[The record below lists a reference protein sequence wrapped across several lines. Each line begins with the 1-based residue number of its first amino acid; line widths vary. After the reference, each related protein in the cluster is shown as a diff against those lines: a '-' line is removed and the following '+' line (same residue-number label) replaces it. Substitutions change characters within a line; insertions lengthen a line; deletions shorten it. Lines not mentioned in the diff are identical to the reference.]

1 VSVITTIVAF
11 LVALGLLI
19 VFHEYGHYLVARL
32 FDVKVLRFSVG
43 FGRPILSRRRG
54 PDQTEWALGAF
65 PIGGYVKMLD
75 EREAPVAPAEAH
87 RAFNRQ
93 SVYKRF
99 VIVAAGPVANFLLA
113 ILLYWGLFLSGVPG
127 IKPVI
132 GPPVPDSP
140 AAAAGFERGETLTR
154 VDGEALQTWQDARW
168 ALLKAG
174 IARGTVQVETVGA
187 GGNIAF
193 RTLDLSGLGP
203 EDLDGEFIATIG
215 LSRFQPHLAP
225 RVGQV
230 IAGRPAERAGIRVGD
245 EIVAI
250 DGKAIERWEDV
261 VRTISQSPEATL
273 EIEVRRANGAE
284 DLISVVPE
292 AVTENGKRVGRIG
305 FAPLVDPRAME
316 HLRTE
321 IRYGFFE
328 GFAHAVARTWE
339 MSIFSL
345 KMMGKMILGDVS
357 LRNLSGPLTIADY
370 AGQSAQMGWVPY
382 LSFLALVSVS
392 LGVLNLLPIPLLD
405 GGHLMYYIAEIIKG
419 RPVSERALEMGQ
431 HVGIALLFTLMAF
444 AIYNDIT
451 RLLGG

>member
-1 VSVITTIVAF
+1 LITIVAF

-19 VFHEYGHYLVARL
+19 VFHEYGHYLAARF

-43 FGRPILSRRRG
+43 FGRPIVSRRHG
-54 PDQTEWALGAF
+54 PDQTEWALGGF
-65 PIGGYVKMLD
+65 PFGGYVKMLD
-75 EREAPVAPAEAH
+75 EREGPVAPAEAH

-93 SVYKRF
+93 PVSRRF
-99 VIVAAGPVANFLLA
+99 VIVAAGPIANFLLA
-113 ILLYWGLFLSGVPG
+113 VLLYWGLFVSGMPG
-127 IKPVI
+127 VKPII
-132 GPPVPDSP
+132 GAPIPNSP
-140 AAAAGFERGETLTR
+140 AAAAGFEKGETLAR
-154 VDGEALQTWQDARW
+154 IDGLPMRTWQDARW

-174 IARGTVQVETVGA
+174 VARSAVKIEAVGA
-187 GGNIAF
+187 KGNVAV

-203 EDLDGEFIATIG
+203 EDLDGEFIDTVG
-215 LSRFQPHLAP
+215 LTRFQPQLAP
-225 RVGQV
+225 KVGQV
-230 IAGRPAERAGIRVGD
+230 LSGRPAEQAGIKPGD

-250 DGKAIERWEDV
+250 DGVEIRHWEDV
-261 VRTISQSPEATL
+261 VRAISDAPGEKL
-273 EIEVRRANGAE
+273 EIEVRRATGAE
-284 DLISVVPE
+284 DILSVVPDV
-292 AVTENGKRVGRIG
+292 VTENGRRVGRIG
-305 FAPLVDPRAME
+305 FAPFVDPAAME
-316 HLRTE
+316 DLRTE
-321 IRYGFFE
+321 VRYGVFE
-328 GFAHAVARTWE
+328 GFTRAVARTWE
-339 MSIFSL
+339 MSLFSL
-345 KMMGKMILGDVS
+345 QMMGKMIVGDVS

-405 GGHLMYYIAEIIKG
+405 GGHLMYYIAELIKG

>member
-1 VSVITTIVAF
+1 VLITIIAF

-19 VFHEYGHYLVARL
+19 VFHEYGHYLAARF

-43 FGRPILSRRRG
+43 FGRPVLSRRYG
-54 PDQTEWALGAF
+54 PDQTEWALGGF
-65 PIGGYVKMLD
+65 PLGGYVKMLD
-75 EREAPVAPAEAH
+75 EREGPVAPAETH

-93 SVYKRF
+93 PVYRRF

-113 ILLYWGLFLSGVPG
+113 ILLYWLLFLTGVPG
-127 IKPVI
+127 VKPVV
-132 GPPVPDSP
+132 GPPIPNSP
-140 AAAAGFERGETLTR
+140 AATAGFENGDTLVR
-154 VDGEALQTWQDARW
+154 VDGESLQTWQDARW

-174 IARGTVQVETVGA
+174 VARANVKVETVGA

-193 RTLDLSGLGP
+193 RTLDLTGLSAD
-203 EDLDGEFIATIG
+203 DLDGEFIERIG
-215 LSRFQPHLAP
+215 LIRYQPSLAP
-225 RVGQV
+225 RVGEV
-230 IAGRPAERAGIRVGD
+230 VPGRPAERAGLKVGD

-250 DGKAIERWEDV
+250 NGSPVERWSDV
-261 VRTISQSPEATL
+261 VRAISQSPEEPL
-273 EIEVRRANGAE
+273 EIEVRRASGTE
-284 DLISVVPE
+284 DIVRAVPE
-292 AVTENGKRVGRIG
+292 AVTENGKRIGRIG
-305 FAPLVDPRAME
+305 FAPLVDQRE
-316 HLRTE
+316 VDRLRIE
-321 IRYGFFE
+321 VRYGFFE
-328 GFAHAVARTWE
+328 GFARAVAKTWQ
-339 MSIFSL
+339 MSVFSL
-345 KMMGKMILGDVS
+345 KMMGKMILGEVS
-357 LRNLSGPLTIADY
+357 LKNLSGPLTIADY
-370 AGQSAQMGWVPY
+370 AGQSAQLGWVPY

>member
-1 VSVITTIVAF
+1 MSLITTIVAF

-19 VFHEYGHYLVARL
+19 VFHEYGHYLAARF

-54 PDQTEWALGAF
+54 PDQTEWALGGF
-65 PIGGYVKMLD
+65 PLGGYVKMLD
-75 EREAPVAPAEAH
+75 EREGPVAPAEAH

-99 VIVAAGPVANFLLA
+99 VIVAAGPIANFLLA

-127 IKPVI
+127 VKPMI
-132 GPPVPDSP
+132 GPPIPDSP
-140 AAAAGFERGETLTR
+140 AAAAGFEPGETLTR
-154 VDGEALQTWQDARW
+154 VDGAVMQTWQDARW

-174 IARGTVQVETVGA
+174 IARSSVNIETIRPGGTVA
-187 GGNIAF
+187 H

-203 EDLDGEFIATIG
+203 DDLDGEFIETIG
-215 LSRFQPHLAP
+215 LTRFQPQLAP
-225 RVGQV
+225 KVGQV
-230 IAGRPAERAGIRVGD
+230 LSGRPAERAGLKVGD

-250 DGKAIERWEDV
+250 DGTAIRHWADV
-261 VRTISQSPEATL
+261 VRAISEAADETL
-273 EIEVRRANGAE
+273 EIEVRRANGVA
-284 DLISVVPE
+284 DVVTVVPE
-292 AVTENGKRVGRIG
+292 AVTENGRRVGRIG
-305 FAPLVDPRAME
+305 FAPLVDPRATE

-328 GFAHAVARTWE
+328 GFGRAVARTWE

-357 LRNLSGPLTIADY
+357 LKNLSGPLTIADY

-419 RPVSERALEMGQ
+419 RPVSERALELGQ

>member
-1 VSVITTIVAF
+1 LITIVAF

-19 VFHEYGHYLVARL
+19 VFHEYGHYLAARF

-43 FGRPILSRRRG
+43 FGRPIVSRRHG
-54 PDQTEWALGAF
+54 PDQTEWALGGF
-65 PIGGYVKMLD
+65 PFGGYVKMLD
-75 EREAPVAPAEAH
+75 EREGPVAPAEAH

-93 SVYKRF
+93 PVLRRF

-113 ILLYWGLFLSGVPG
+113 VLLYWVLFVSGMPG
-127 IKPVI
+127 VKPII
-132 GPPVPDSP
+132 GTPVPNTP
-140 AAAAGFERGETLTR
+140 AAAAGFEKGETLAR
-154 VDGEALQTWQDARW
+154 IDGMPMRTWQDARW

-174 IARGTVQVETVGA
+174 VARSTVKIEAVGA
-187 GGNIAF
+187 SGSVAV
-193 RTLDLSGLGP
+193 RTLNLSGLGP
-203 EDLDGEFIATIG
+203 EDLDGEFIDTVG
-215 LSRFQPHLAP
+215 LTRFQPQLAP
-225 RVGQV
+225 KVGQV
-230 IAGRPAERAGIRVGD
+230 LSGRPSEQAGIRPGD

-250 DGKAIERWEDV
+250 DGVEIRHWEDV
-261 VRTISQSPEATL
+261 VRAISNAPDQKL
-273 EIEVRRANGAE
+273 EIEVRRATGAE
-284 DLISVVPE
+284 DILTVVPD
-292 AVTENGKRVGRIG
+292 AVTENGRRVGRIG
-305 FAPLVDPRAME
+305 FAPFVDPGAME
-316 HLRTE
+316 DLRTE
-321 IRYGFFE
+321 VRYGPFE
-328 GFAHAVARTWE
+328 GFTRAVARTWE
-339 MSIFSL
+339 MSVFSL
-345 KMMGKMILGDVS
+345 QMMGKMILGDVS

>member
-1 VSVITTIVAF
+1 LITIVAF

-19 VFHEYGHYLVARL
+19 VFHEYGHYLAARF

-43 FGRPILSRRRG
+43 FGRPIVSRRHG
-54 PDQTEWALGAF
+54 PDQTEWALGGF
-65 PIGGYVKMLD
+65 PFGGYVKMLD
-75 EREAPVAPAEAH
+75 EREGPVAPAEAH

-93 SVYKRF
+93 PVSRRF
-99 VIVAAGPVANFLLA
+99 VIVAAGPIANFLLA
-113 ILLYWGLFLSGVPG
+113 VLLYWGLFVSGMPG
-127 IKPVI
+127 VKPII
-132 GPPVPDSP
+132 GAPIPNSP
-140 AAAAGFERGETLTR
+140 AAAAGFEKGETLAR
-154 VDGEALQTWQDARW
+154 IDGLPMRTWQDARW

-174 IARGTVQVETVGA
+174 VARSAVKIEAVGA
-187 GGNIAF
+187 KGNVAV

-203 EDLDGEFIATIG
+203 EDLDGEFIDTVG
-215 LSRFQPHLAP
+215 LTRFQPQLAP
-225 RVGQV
+225 KVGQV
-230 IAGRPAERAGIRVGD
+230 LSGRPAEQAGIKPGD

-250 DGKAIERWEDV
+250 DGVEIRHWEDV
-261 VRTISQSPEATL
+261 VRAISDAPGEKL
-273 EIEVRRANGAE
+273 EIEVRRATGVE
-284 DLISVVPE
+284 DILSVVPDV
-292 AVTENGKRVGRIG
+292 VTENGRRVGRIG
-305 FAPLVDPRAME
+305 FAPFVDPAAME
-316 HLRTE
+316 DLRTE
-321 IRYGFFE
+321 VRYGVFE
-328 GFAHAVARTWE
+328 GFTRAVARTWE
-339 MSIFSL
+339 MSLFSL
-345 KMMGKMILGDVS
+345 QMMGKMIVGDVS

-405 GGHLMYYIAEIIKG
+405 GGHLMYYIAELIKG

>member
-1 VSVITTIVAF
+1 LITTIVAF

-19 VFHEYGHYLVARL
+19 VFHEYGHYLAARF

-54 PDQTEWALGAF
+54 PDQTEWALGGF
-65 PIGGYVKMLD
+65 PLGGYVKMLD
-75 EREAPVAPAEAH
+75 EREGPVAPAEAH

-99 VIVAAGPVANFLLA
+99 VIVAAGPIANFLLA

-127 IKPVI
+127 VKPMI
-132 GPPVPDSP
+132 GPPIPDSP
-140 AAAAGFERGETLTR
+140 AAAAGFEPGETLTR
-154 VDGEALQTWQDARW
+154 VDGAVMQTWQDARW

-174 IARGTVQVETVGA
+174 IARSSVNIETIRPGGTVA
-187 GGNIAF
+187 H

-203 EDLDGEFIATIG
+203 DDLDGEFIETIG
-215 LSRFQPHLAP
+215 LTRFQPQLAP
-225 RVGQV
+225 KVGQV
-230 IAGRPAERAGIRVGD
+230 LSGRPAERAGLKVGD

-250 DGKAIERWEDV
+250 DGTAIRHWADV
-261 VRTISQSPEATL
+261 VRAISEAADETL
-273 EIEVRRANGAE
+273 EIEVRRANGVA
-284 DLISVVPE
+284 DIVTVVPE
-292 AVTENGKRVGRIG
+292 AVTENGRRVGRIG
-305 FAPLVDPRAME
+305 FAPLVDPRATE

-328 GFAHAVARTWE
+328 GFGRAVARTWE

-357 LRNLSGPLTIADY
+357 LKNLSGPLTIADY

-419 RPVSERALEMGQ
+419 RPVSERALELGQ

>member
-1 VSVITTIVAF
+1 MSVITTIVAF

-19 VFHEYGHYLVARL
+19 VFHEYGHYLAAR
-32 FDVKVLRFSVG
+32 FFKVKVLRFSVG
-43 FGRPILSRRRG
+43 FGRPILSCRRG
-54 PDQTEWALGAF
+54 PDQTEWALGGF
-65 PIGGYVKMLD
+65 PLGGYVKMLD
-75 EREAPVAPAEAH
+75 EREGPVAPAEAH

-127 IKPVI
+127 VKPVI
-132 GPPVPDSP
+132 GPPLPDTP
-140 AAAAGFERGETLTR
+140 AAAAGFERGETLAR
-154 VDGEALQTWQDARW
+154 IDGAPIQTWQDARW

-174 IARGTVQVETVGA
+174 VARSTVRIETVGPS
-187 GGNIAF
+187 GHIAH

-203 EDLDGEFIATIG
+203 DDLDGELIDTIG
-215 LSRFQPHLAP
+215 LTRFQPQLAP
-225 RVGQV
+225 KVGQV
-230 IAGRPAERAGIRVGD
+230 LSGRPAERAGLKVGD

-250 DGKAIERWEDV
+250 DGIPIRQWEDV
-261 VRTISQSPEATL
+261 VRAISESPDETL
-273 EIEVRRANGAE
+273 EIEVRRANGVE
-284 DLISVVPE
+284 DIVTVVPE
-292 AVTENGKRVGRIG
+292 AVTENGRRVGRIG
-305 FAPLVDPRAME
+305 FAPYVDPRAME
-316 HLRTE
+316 PLRTE
-321 IRYGFFE
+321 VRYGFFE
-328 GFAHAVARTWE
+328 GFARAVARTWE

-345 KMMGKMILGDVS
+345 QMMGKMILGDVS

>member
-1 VSVITTIVAF
+1 MSVITTIVAF

-19 VFHEYGHYLVARL
+19 VFHEYGHYLAARF

-54 PDQTEWALGAF
+54 PDQTEWALGGF
-65 PIGGYVKMLD
+65 PLGGYVKMLD
-75 EREAPVAPAEAH
+75 EREGPVAPAEAH

-93 SVYKRF
+93 SVYRRF

-113 ILLYWGLFLSGVPG
+113 ILLYWVLFLTGVPG
-127 IKPVI
+127 VKPVI
-132 GPPVPDSP
+132 GAPLPDSP
-140 AAAAGFERGETLTR
+140 AAAAGFESGETLTR
-154 VDGEALQTWQDARW
+154 VDGEPLQTWQDARW

-174 IARGTVQVETVGA
+174 IARGTVKIETVGA
-187 GGNIAF
+187 SGSIAF

-203 EDLDGEFIATIG
+203 EDLDGEFIETIG
-215 LSRFQPHLAP
+215 LTRFQPQLAP

-230 IAGRPAERAGIRVGD
+230 IAGRPAERAGLKVGD
-245 EIVAI
+245 EVVAI
-250 DGKAIERWEDV
+250 DGKPIQRWEDV
-261 VRTISQSPEATL
+261 VRIVSQSPDVTL
-273 EIEVRRANGAE
+273 EIEVRRASGAV
-284 DLISVVPE
+284 DRVAVVPE
-292 AVTENGKRVGRIG
+292 TMTENGRRVGRIG
-305 FAPLVDPRAME
+305 FAPLIDPRAME

-321 IRYGFFE
+321 VRYGFFE
-328 GFAHAVARTWE
+328 GFVRAIARTWE
-339 MSIFSL
+339 MSVFSL
-345 KMMGKMILGDVS
+345 KMMGKMIVGDVS
-357 LRNLSGPLTIADY
+357 LKNLSGPLTIADY

>member
-1 VSVITTIVAF
+1 LITIVAF

-19 VFHEYGHYLVARL
+19 VFHEYGHYLAARF

-43 FGRPILSRRRG
+43 FGRPIVSRRHG
-54 PDQTEWALGAF
+54 PDQTEWALGGF
-65 PIGGYVKMLD
+65 PFGGYVKMLD
-75 EREAPVAPAEAH
+75 EREGPVAPAEAH

-93 SVYKRF
+93 PVSRRF
-99 VIVAAGPVANFLLA
+99 VIVAAGPIANFLLA
-113 ILLYWGLFLSGVPG
+113 VLLYWGLFVSGMPG
-127 IKPVI
+127 VKPII
-132 GPPVPDSP
+132 GAPIPNSP
-140 AAAAGFERGETLTR
+140 AAAAGFEKGETLAR
-154 VDGEALQTWQDARW
+154 IDGLPMRTWQDARW

-174 IARGTVQVETVGA
+174 VARSAVKIEAVGA
-187 GGNIAF
+187 KGNVAV

-203 EDLDGEFIATIG
+203 EDLDGEFIDTVG
-215 LSRFQPHLAP
+215 LTRFQPQLAP
-225 RVGQV
+225 KVGQV
-230 IAGRPAERAGIRVGD
+230 LSGRPAEQAGIKPGD

-250 DGKAIERWEDV
+250 DGVEIRHWEDV
-261 VRTISQSPEATL
+261 VRAISDAPGEKL
-273 EIEVRRANGAE
+273 EIEVRRATGAE
-284 DLISVVPE
+284 DILSVVPD
-292 AVTENGKRVGRIG
+292 AVTENGRRVGRIG
-305 FAPLVDPRAME
+305 FAPFVDPAAME
-316 HLRTE
+316 DLRTE
-321 IRYGFFE
+321 VRYGVFE
-328 GFAHAVARTWE
+328 GFTRAVARTWE
-339 MSIFSL
+339 MSLFSL
-345 KMMGKMILGDVS
+345 QMMGKMIVGDVS

-405 GGHLMYYIAEIIKG
+405 GGHLMYYIAELIKG

>member
-1 VSVITTIVAF
+1 MSLITTIVAF

-19 VFHEYGHYLVARL
+19 VFHEYGHYLAARF

-54 PDQTEWALGAF
+54 PDQTEWALGGF
-65 PIGGYVKMLD
+65 PLGGYVKMLD
-75 EREAPVAPAEAH
+75 EREGPVAPAEAH

-99 VIVAAGPVANFLLA
+99 VIVAAGPIANFLLA
-113 ILLYWGLFLSGVPG
+113 ILLYWGLFLYGVPG
-127 IKPVI
+127 VKPMI
-132 GPPVPDSP
+132 GPPIPDSP
-140 AAAAGFERGETLTR
+140 AAAAGFEPGETLTR
-154 VDGEALQTWQDARW
+154 VDGAVMQTWQDARW

-174 IARGTVQVETVGA
+174 VARISVNIETIRPSGA
-187 GGNIAF
+187 VAH

-203 EDLDGEFIATIG
+203 EDLDGEFIETIG
-215 LSRFQPHLAP
+215 LTRFQPQLAP
-225 RVGQV
+225 KVGQV
-230 IAGRPAERAGIRVGD
+230 LSGRPAERAGLKVGD

-250 DGKAIERWEDV
+250 DGIAIRHWADV
-261 VRTISQSPEATL
+261 VRAISEAPDETL
-273 EIEVRRANGAE
+273 EIEVRRANGVE
-284 DLISVVPE
+284 DIVTVVPE
-292 AVTENGKRVGRIG
+292 AVTENGRRVGRIG

-328 GFAHAVARTWE
+328 GFGRAVARTWE

-357 LRNLSGPLTIADY
+357 LKNLSGPLTIADY

>member
-1 VSVITTIVAF
+1 LITIVAF

-19 VFHEYGHYLVARL
+19 VFHEYGHYLAARF

-43 FGRPILSRRRG
+43 FGRPIVSRRHG
-54 PDQTEWALGAF
+54 PDQTEWALGGF
-65 PIGGYVKMLD
+65 PFGGYVKMLD
-75 EREAPVAPAEAH
+75 EREGPVAPAEAH

-93 SVYKRF
+93 PVLRRF

-113 ILLYWGLFLSGVPG
+113 VLLYWVLFVSGMPG
-127 IKPVI
+127 VKPII
-132 GPPVPDSP
+132 GTPVPNTP
-140 AAAAGFERGETLTR
+140 AAAAGFEKGETLAR
-154 VDGEALQTWQDARW
+154 IDGMPMRTWQDARW

-174 IARGTVQVETVGA
+174 VARSTVKIEAVGA
-187 GGNIAF
+187 SGSVAV

-203 EDLDGEFIATIG
+203 EDLDGEFIDTVG
-215 LSRFQPHLAP
+215 LTRFQPQLAP
-225 RVGQV
+225 KVGQV
-230 IAGRPAERAGIRVGD
+230 LSGRPAEQAGIRPGD

-250 DGKAIERWEDV
+250 DGVEIRHWEDV
-261 VRTISQSPEATL
+261 VRAISNAPDQKL
-273 EIEVRRANGAE
+273 EIEVRRATGAE
-284 DLISVVPE
+284 DILTVVPD
-292 AVTENGKRVGRIG
+292 AVTENGRRVGRIG
-305 FAPLVDPRAME
+305 FAPFVDPGAME
-316 HLRTE
+316 DLRTE
-321 IRYGFFE
+321 VRYGPFE
-328 GFAHAVARTWE
+328 GFTRAVARTWE
-339 MSIFSL
+339 MSVFSL
-345 KMMGKMILGDVS
+345 QMMGKMILGDVS

>member
-1 VSVITTIVAF
+1 MSVITTIVAF
-11 LVALGLLI
+11 VVALGLLI
-19 VFHEYGHYLVARL
+19 VFHEYGHYLAARF

-43 FGRPILSRRRG
+43 FGRPLLSRRSG
-54 PDQTEWALGAF
+54 PDETEWALGGF
-65 PIGGYVKMLD
+65 PLGGYVKMLD
-75 EREAPVAPAEAH
+75 EREGPVAPAEAH

-99 VIVAAGPVANFLLA
+99 VIVAAGPIANFLLA
-113 ILLYWGLFLSGVPG
+113 ILLYWGLFLTGVPG
-127 IKPVI
+127 VRPVI
-132 GPPVPDSP
+132 GAPLPDSP
-140 AAAAGFERGETLTR
+140 AAAAGFQSGETLTR
-154 VDGEALQTWQDARW
+154 VDGEPLQTWQDARW

-174 IARGTVQVETVGA
+174 IARAAVKIETAGTT
-187 GGNIAF
+187 GNIAF

-203 EDLDGEFIATIG
+203 EDLDGEFIETIG
-215 LSRFQPHLAP
+215 LTRFQPHLAP

-230 IAGRPAERAGIRVGD
+230 MSGRPAERAGLKAGD
-245 EIVAI
+245 EIIAI
-250 DGKAIERWEDV
+250 DGRAIEGWDEV
-261 VRTISQSPEATL
+261 VRAISQSPDVSL
-273 EIEVRRANGAE
+273 EIDVQRANGVLDRIA
-284 DLISVVPE
+284 VVPE

-321 IRYGFFE
+321 VRYGFFE
-328 GFAHAVARTWE
+328 GLTRAIARTWE
-339 MSIFSL
+339 MSLFSL
-345 KMMGKMILGDVS
+345 KMMGKMIVGDVS
-357 LRNLSGPLTIADY
+357 LKNLSGPLTIADY

-405 GGHLMYYIAEIIKG
+405 GGHLMYYMAEIIKG

-444 AIYNDIT
+444 AIYNDLT

>member
-1 VSVITTIVAF
+1 LITTIVAF

-19 VFHEYGHYLVARL
+19 VFHEYGHYLAARF

-54 PDQTEWALGAF
+54 PDQTEWALGGF
-65 PIGGYVKMLD
+65 PLGGYVKMLD
-75 EREAPVAPAEAH
+75 EREGPVAPAEAH

-99 VIVAAGPVANFLLA
+99 VIVAAGPIANFLLA

-127 IKPVI
+127 VKPMI
-132 GPPVPDSP
+132 GPPIPDSP
-140 AAAAGFERGETLTR
+140 AAAAGFEPGETLTR
-154 VDGEALQTWQDARW
+154 VDGAVMQTWQDARW

-174 IARGTVQVETVGA
+174 IARSSVNIETIRPGGTVA
-187 GGNIAF
+187 H

-203 EDLDGEFIATIG
+203 DDLDGEFIETIG
-215 LSRFQPHLAP
+215 LTRFQPQLAP
-225 RVGQV
+225 KVGQV
-230 IAGRPAERAGIRVGD
+230 LSGRPAERAGLKVGD

-250 DGKAIERWEDV
+250 DGTAIRLWADV
-261 VRTISQSPEATL
+261 VRAISEAADETL
-273 EIEVRRANGAE
+273 EIEVRRANGVA
-284 DLISVVPE
+284 DIVTVVPE
-292 AVTENGKRVGRIG
+292 AVTENGRRVGRIG
-305 FAPLVDPRAME
+305 FAPLVDPRATE

-328 GFAHAVARTWE
+328 GFGRAVARTWE

-357 LRNLSGPLTIADY
+357 LKNLSGPLTIADY

-419 RPVSERALEMGQ
+419 RPVSERALELGQ

>member
-1 VSVITTIVAF
+1 
-11 LVALGLLI
+11 
-19 VFHEYGHYLVARL
+19 
-32 FDVKVLRFSVG
+32 VKVLRFSVG
-43 FGRPILSRRRG
+43 FGRPIVSRRHG
-54 PDQTEWALGAF
+54 PDQTEWALGGF
-65 PIGGYVKMLD
+65 PFGGYVKMLD
-75 EREAPVAPAEAH
+75 EREGPVAPAEAH

-93 SVYKRF
+93 PVLRRF

-113 ILLYWGLFLSGVPG
+113 VLLYWVLFVSGMPG
-127 IKPVI
+127 VKPII
-132 GPPVPDSP
+132 GTPVPNTP
-140 AAAAGFERGETLTR
+140 AAAAGFEKGETLAR
-154 VDGEALQTWQDARW
+154 IDGMPMRTWQDARW

-174 IARGTVQVETVGA
+174 VARSTVKIEAVGA
-187 GGNIAF
+187 SGSVAV

-203 EDLDGEFIATIG
+203 EDLDGEFIDTVG
-215 LSRFQPHLAP
+215 LTRFQPQLAP
-225 RVGQV
+225 KVGQV
-230 IAGRPAERAGIRVGD
+230 LSGRPAEQAGIRPGD

-250 DGKAIERWEDV
+250 DGVEIRHWEDV
-261 VRTISQSPEATL
+261 VRAISNAPDQKL
-273 EIEVRRANGAE
+273 EIEVRRATGAE
-284 DLISVVPE
+284 DILTVVPD
-292 AVTENGKRVGRIG
+292 AVTENGRRVGRIG
-305 FAPLVDPRAME
+305 FAPFVDPGAME
-316 HLRTE
+316 DLRTE
-321 IRYGFFE
+321 VRYGPFE
-328 GFAHAVARTWE
+328 GFTRAVARTWE
-339 MSIFSL
+339 MSVFSL
-345 KMMGKMILGDVS
+345 QMMGKMILGDVS

>member
-1 VSVITTIVAF
+1 MSLITTIVAF

-19 VFHEYGHYLVARL
+19 VFHEYGHYLAARF
-32 FDVKVLRFSVG
+32 FDVKMLRFSVG

-54 PDQTEWALGAF
+54 PDQTEWALGGF
-65 PIGGYVKMLD
+65 PLGGYVKMLD
-75 EREAPVAPAEAH
+75 EREGPVAPAEAH

-99 VIVAAGPVANFLLA
+99 VIVAAGPIANFLLA

-127 IKPVI
+127 VKPMI
-132 GPPVPDSP
+132 GPPIPDSP
-140 AAAAGFERGETLTR
+140 AAAAGFEPGETLTR
-154 VDGEALQTWQDARW
+154 VDGAVMQTWQDARW

-174 IARGTVQVETVGA
+174 IARSSVNIETIRPGGTVA
-187 GGNIAF
+187 H

-203 EDLDGEFIATIG
+203 DDLDGEFIETIG
-215 LSRFQPHLAP
+215 LTRFQPQLAP
-225 RVGQV
+225 KVGQV
-230 IAGRPAERAGIRVGD
+230 LSGRPAERAGLKVGD

-250 DGKAIERWEDV
+250 DGTAIRHWADV
-261 VRTISQSPEATL
+261 VRAISEAADETL
-273 EIEVRRANGAE
+273 EIEVRRANGVA
-284 DLISVVPE
+284 DVVTVVPE
-292 AVTENGKRVGRIG
+292 AVTENGRRVGRIG
-305 FAPLVDPRAME
+305 FAPLVDPRATE

-328 GFAHAVARTWE
+328 GFGRAVARTWE

-357 LRNLSGPLTIADY
+357 LKNLSGPLTIADY

-419 RPVSERALEMGQ
+419 RPVSERALELGQ

>member
-1 VSVITTIVAF
+1 MSVITTIVAF

-19 VFHEYGHYLVARL
+19 VFHEYGHYLAARF

-54 PDQTEWALGAF
+54 PDQTEWALGGF
-65 PIGGYVKMLD
+65 PLGGYVKMLD
-75 EREAPVAPAEAH
+75 EREGPVAAAEAH

-93 SVYKRF
+93 LVYKRF

-113 ILLYWGLFLSGVPG
+113 ILLYWVLFLTGVPG

-132 GPPVPDSP
+132 GAAIPDSP
-140 AAAAGFERGETLTR
+140 AAAAGFESGETLTR
-154 VDGEALQTWQDARW
+154 IDGEPMRTWQDARW

-174 IARGTVQVETVGA
+174 VARGTVKIETIGPR
-187 GGNIAF
+187 GNIAF
-193 RTLDLSGLGP
+193 RSLDLSRLGP
-203 EDLDGEFIATIG
+203 EDLDGEFIETIG
-215 LSRFQPHLAP
+215 LTRFQPELAP

-230 IAGRPAERAGIRVGD
+230 ISGRPAERAGIKVGD

-250 DGKAIERWEDV
+250 NGKAIGRWEDV
-261 VRTISQSPEATL
+261 VRAISQSPDLAL
-273 EIEVRRANGAE
+273 EIELRRPDGVE
-284 DLISVVPE
+284 ETLTVVPE
-292 AVTENGKRVGRIG
+292 AVTENGKRLGRIG

-316 HLRTE
+316 QLRTE

-328 GFAHAVARTWE
+328 GFARAVARTWE

-357 LRNLSGPLTIADY
+357 LKNLSGPLTIADY
-370 AGQSAQMGWVPY
+370 AGQSAQLGWVPY
-382 LSFLALVSVS
+382 LNFLALVSVS

>member
-1 VSVITTIVAF
+1 MSLITTIVAF

-19 VFHEYGHYLVARL
+19 VFHEYGHYLAARF

-54 PDQTEWALGAF
+54 PDQTEWALGGF
-65 PIGGYVKMLD
+65 PLGGYVKMLD
-75 EREAPVAPAEAH
+75 EREGPVAPAEAH

-99 VIVAAGPVANFLLA
+99 VIVAAGPIANFLLA

-127 IKPVI
+127 VKPMI
-132 GPPVPDSP
+132 GPPIPDSP
-140 AAAAGFERGETLTR
+140 AAAAGFEPGETLTR
-154 VDGEALQTWQDARW
+154 VDGAVMQTWQDARW

-174 IARGTVQVETVGA
+174 IARSSVNIETIRPGGTVA
-187 GGNIAF
+187 H

-203 EDLDGEFIATIG
+203 DDLDGEFIETIG
-215 LSRFQPHLAP
+215 LTRFQPQLAP
-225 RVGQV
+225 KVGQV
-230 IAGRPAERAGIRVGD
+230 LSGRPAERAGLKVGD

-250 DGKAIERWEDV
+250 DGTAIRHWADV
-261 VRTISQSPEATL
+261 VRAISEAADETL
-273 EIEVRRANGAE
+273 EIEVRRANGVA
-284 DLISVVPE
+284 DIVTVVPE
-292 AVTENGKRVGRIG
+292 AVTENGRRVGRIG
-305 FAPLVDPRAME
+305 FAPLVDPRATE

-328 GFAHAVARTWE
+328 GFGRAVARTWE

-357 LRNLSGPLTIADY
+357 LKNLSGPLTIADY

-419 RPVSERALEMGQ
+419 RPVSERALELGQ

>member
-1 VSVITTIVAF
+1 MSVITTIVAF

-19 VFHEYGHYLVARL
+19 VFHEYGHYLAARF

-54 PDQTEWALGAF
+54 PDQTEWALGGF
-65 PIGGYVKMLD
+65 PLGGYVKMLD
-75 EREAPVAPAEAH
+75 EREGPVAPAEAH

-93 SVYKRF
+93 SVYRRF

-113 ILLYWGLFLSGVPG
+113 ILLYWVLFLTGVPG
-127 IKPVI
+127 VKPVI
-132 GPPVPDSP
+132 GAPLPDSP
-140 AAAAGFERGETLTR
+140 AAAAGFESGETLTR
-154 VDGEALQTWQDARW
+154 VDGEPLQTWQDARW

-174 IARGTVQVETVGA
+174 IARETVKIETVGA
-187 GGNIAF
+187 SGSIAF

-203 EDLDGEFIATIG
+203 EDLDGEFIETIG
-215 LSRFQPHLAP
+215 LTRFQPQLAP

-230 IAGRPAERAGIRVGD
+230 IAGRPAERAGLKVGD
-245 EIVAI
+245 EVVAI
-250 DGKAIERWEDV
+250 DGKPIQRWEDV
-261 VRTISQSPEATL
+261 VRIVSQSPDVTL
-273 EIEVRRANGAE
+273 EIEVRRASGAV
-284 DLISVVPE
+284 DRVAVVPE
-292 AVTENGKRVGRIG
+292 AMTENGRRVGRIG
-305 FAPLVDPRAME
+305 FAPLIDPRAME

-321 IRYGFFE
+321 VRYGFFE
-328 GFAHAVARTWE
+328 GFVRAIARTWE
-339 MSIFSL
+339 MSVFSL
-345 KMMGKMILGDVS
+345 KMMGKMIVGDVS
-357 LRNLSGPLTIADY
+357 LKNLSGPLTIADY

>member
-1 VSVITTIVAF
+1 LITIVAF

-19 VFHEYGHYLVARL
+19 VFHEYGHYLAARF

-43 FGRPILSRRRG
+43 FGRPIVSRRHG
-54 PDQTEWALGAF
+54 PDQTEWALGGF
-65 PIGGYVKMLD
+65 PFGGYVKMLD
-75 EREAPVAPAEAH
+75 EREGPVAPAEAH

-93 SVYKRF
+93 PVLRRF

-113 ILLYWGLFLSGVPG
+113 VLLYWVLFVSGMPG
-127 IKPVI
+127 VKPII
-132 GPPVPDSP
+132 GTPVPNTP
-140 AAAAGFERGETLTR
+140 AAAAGFEKGETLAR
-154 VDGEALQTWQDARW
+154 IDGMPMRTWQDARW

-174 IARGTVQVETVGA
+174 VARSTVKIEAVGA
-187 GGNIAF
+187 SGSVAV

-203 EDLDGEFIATIG
+203 EDLDGEFIDTVG
-215 LSRFQPHLAP
+215 LTRFQPQLAP
-225 RVGQV
+225 KVGQV
-230 IAGRPAERAGIRVGD
+230 LSGRPAEQAGIRPGD

-250 DGKAIERWEDV
+250 DGVEIRHWEEV
-261 VRTISQSPEATL
+261 VRAISDAPDQKL
-273 EIEVRRANGAE
+273 EIEVRRATGAE
-284 DLISVVPE
+284 DILTVVPD
-292 AVTENGKRVGRIG
+292 AVTENGRRVGRIG
-305 FAPLVDPRAME
+305 FAPFVDPGAME
-316 HLRTE
+316 DLRTE
-321 IRYGFFE
+321 VRYGPFE
-328 GFAHAVARTWE
+328 GFTRAVARTWE
-339 MSIFSL
+339 MSVFSL
-345 KMMGKMILGDVS
+345 QMMGKMILGDVS